1 MVKAIELYLV
11 TDNNGLEAVD
21 FYKNVFG
28 AEVLTCTT
36 FGQAIP
42 DTPEENKNL
51 VLNASLLF
59 DGIRMQLSDNAPEY
73 PYVQGTNMTACL
85 QLDTV
90 EEAQELY
97 KKLTVDAQRIDMEL
111 QETPWSPA
119 YAIVL
124 DKFGMNWQINTDIPG
139 FVSETVNF

>member
-11 TDNNGLEAVD
+11 TNNNGLEAVE
-21 FYKNVFG
+21 FYKDVFG

-42 DTPEENKNL
+42 DTPDENKDL
-51 VLNASLLF
+51 VLNAALSI
-59 DGIRMQLSDNAPEY
+59 DGIRLQLSDNGPHHE
-73 PYVQGTNMTACL
+73 YVQGTNMTACL
-85 QLDTV
+85 QLDSV
-90 EEAQELY
+90 EEARELY
-97 KKLTVDAQRIDMEL
+97 QKLIVDAKQIGLEL

-124 DKFGMNWQINTDIPG
+124 DKFGMNWQINTDIPD
-139 FVSETVNF
+139 FVSQTVTF